1 MLRFLSHRWLS
12 VTAALALL
20 LTASVSLADRDAGS
34 KIRGEFGAGFNGRTR
49 SYASRSYNRYSAP
62 SQTVVRA
69 APAPAA
75 PAPAAVAQ
83 APSARRAF
91 SYAPDAQAA
100 APQATSAAPT
110 RTYYAPRVERRSASR
125 SHVRSYERADAK
137 FLGHVGY

>member
-1 MLRFLSHRWLS
+1 MLRFLSHRSLS
-12 VTAALALL
+12 VAAALALL

-34 KIRGEFGAGFNGRTR
+34 KIRGEFGTGFNGRTR
-49 SYASRSYNRYSAP
+49 SYASRSYSYAAP

-75 PAPAAVAQ
+75 VAQ
-83 APSARRAF
+83 APAARRAF
-91 SYAPDAQAA
+91 SYAPDAEAA
-100 APQATSAAPT
+100 APQVSSAAPT
-110 RTYYAPRVERRSASR
+110 RTYYAPRVERRSARRGS